1 MYNSHMKRVL
11 QWLDA
16 HLSGRAS
23 KRRTQA
29 KAVGRSQR
37 TVSRYHR
44 LVKQALASGAA
55 SAPRSSSHS
64 TPARR
69 LRTPSPGTGRRQV
82 GRGRGEGRGPQA
94 QKRRREPDLH
104 RLGRCAQLLEMEH
117 SGVRTTVA
125 ALADQFSV
133 DKRTIFRDLD
143 LIEQAVGRR
152 LQLVPRR
159 AKRKKG

>member
-37 TVSRYHR
+37 TVWRYHR

-55 SAPRSSSHS
+55 SAPRSSSDS
-64 TPARR
+64 KSAA
-69 LRTPSPGTGRRQV
+69 G
-82 GRGRGEGRGPQA
+82 

-117 SGVRTTVA
+117 NGVRTTVA
-125 ALADQFSV
+125 ALAAQFAV

-143 LIEQAVGRR
+143 LIEEATGRR
-152 LQLVPRR
+152 IELVPRR
-159 AKRKKG
+159 ANRKKG

>member
-1 MYNSHMKRVL
+1 MAAALRDAIAARRNRNGEELQMYHNHMKRCL

-16 HLSGRAS
+16 RLYGRAS

-37 TVSRYHR
+37 TVSRYRR
-44 LVKQALASGAA
+44 LVEQALASGAA

-64 TPARR
+64 TSARR
-69 LRTPSPGTGRRQV
+69 R
-82 GRGRGEGRGPQA
+82 QA
-94 QKRRREPDLH
+94 QKPSREPDLH

-117 SGVRTTVA
+117 SPVRTTVH
-125 ALADQFSV
+125 ALAAQFAV

-143 LIEQAVGRR
+143 LIEEATGRR
-152 LQLVPRR
+152 SQLVPRR
-159 AKRKKG
+159 ANRKKG